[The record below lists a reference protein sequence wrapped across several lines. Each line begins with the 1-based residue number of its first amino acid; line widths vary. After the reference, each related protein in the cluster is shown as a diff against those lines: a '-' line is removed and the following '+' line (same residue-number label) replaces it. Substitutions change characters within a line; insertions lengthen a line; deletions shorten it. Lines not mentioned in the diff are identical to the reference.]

1 MMLYPNP
8 ARNSESFATGPSSKF
23 FHFSADFVSC
33 VTACNS
39 FDYLYS
45 TCIVPRK
52 TEAVL
57 TRSLEPVTDPDIMV
71 KTPEHHKSENDA
83 V

>member
-1 MMLYPNP
+1 MLSAEKWKNLDDGPV
-8 ARNSESFATGPSSKF
+8 AKDSEFRAGF
-23 FHFSADFVSC
+23 GYFVSS